1 MIFTLS
7 FIALK
12 AFATIILIITLNT
25 GVSAQVTPPND
36 SARIKNNLSFYHSIT
51 PDKNNHIYQ
60 RVDYSRPKNQ
70 FMSWADAPLTATQ
83 IEQRNEKW
91 KVDNKLPDIIVRDIV
106 QSFLSK
112 KKKVA
117 VVPKF

>member
-1 MIFTLS
+1 LIFTLS
-7 FIALK
+7 LIPLK
-12 AFATIILIITLNT
+12 VFASIILAVTLNT
-25 GVSAQVTPPND
+25 GVSAQLTPPND
-36 SARIKNNLSFYHSIT
+36 SAKIKNNLSFYHSII
-51 PDKNNHIYQ
+51 PVKNNHPYQ
-60 RVDYSRPKNQ
+60 RIDYSRPKNQ
-70 FMSWADAPLTATQ
+70 FMSWSDAPLTATQ

-117 VVPKF
+117 EVPKF